1 MTMNTISNKCAI
13 AGIGETE
20 YLVNSG
26 RDPLLLALEAIT
38 LAVDDAGLRVK
49 DIDGIVT
56 SSIDASASDQII
68 AANLG
73 LADVSYS
80 SEVTGLGGAACATV
94 AHAALAVAGGMA
106 NCVVCYRAFTPFD
119 FMEGAKHNQST
130 LWARAAGAGEFLRP
144 FGWSAM
150 LDVFAMS
157 CRRHM
162 YEYGTTSRQLGAI
175 AVAARKHAAMNPG
188 AIRSHPIT
196 IDDHQHSPIISA
208 PLRELDCL
216 ISANDGACAIIV
228 TSAERARD
236 LKQRPANIMAAA
248 QSFGPT
254 PSLMWEMAPFK
265 PVFTETEARYLA
277 PKLFAMAGLVPNDID
292 VAQLYDCFTYTQL
305 LLLEDYGFCKKGE
318 GGAFVEGGHIELG
331 GELPVNTHGGHLGEA
346 YIHGFTHI
354 VEGVKQ
360 IRGTSTA
367 QVEDA
372 ETTLVASAVPGP
384 TSALI
389 LGR

>member
-1 MTMNTISNKCAI
+1 MKNTLSRKCAI

-26 RDPLLLALEAIT
+26 RDPLLLALEAIC
-38 LAVDDAGLRVK
+38 AAAADAGVSVK

-56 SSIDASASDQII
+56 SSIDASASDQVI

-73 LADVSYS
+73 LKNVTYS
-80 SEVTGLGGAACATV
+80 SEVTGLGGSACATV
-94 AHAALAVAGGMA
+94 AHAAQAIATGMA
-106 NCVVCYRAFTPFD
+106 TTVVCFRAFTPFD

-150 LDVFAMS
+150 IDSFALT
-157 CRRHM
+157 CQRHM
-162 YEYGTTSRQLGAI
+162 HEYGTTSRQLGAI
-175 AVAARKHAAMNPG
+175 AVAARKHASMNPR
-188 AIRSHPIT
+188 AIRREPIS
-196 IDDHQHSPIISA
+196 IEDHQRSPLISA

-216 ISANDGACAIIV
+216 ISANDGACAIVV
-228 TSAERARD
+228 TAADRARD
-236 LKQRPANIMAAA
+236 LRSRPAYVVSAAE
-248 QSFGPT
+248 SLGTT
-254 PSLMWEMAPFK
+254 PAPYWEMSPLK
-265 PVFTETEARYLA
+265 PVITETEARPVADALY
-277 PKLFAMAGLVPNDID
+277 AMAELTPEDID
-292 VAQLYDCFTYTQL
+292 VAQLYDCYTSTVL

-318 GGAFVEGGHIELG
+318 GGGFVEDGRIEIGGQ
-331 GELPVNTHGGHLGEA
+331 LPVNTHGGHLGEV
-346 YIHGFTHI
+346 YLHGFTHI
-354 VEGVKQ
+354 LEATKQ

-367 QVEDA
+367 QVDDVEHA
-372 ETTLVASAVPGP
+372 LVASAVPGP